1 MMLKFSIIIPTY
13 NRPDK
18 LNICLNSIAQLNYPV
33 DQFEVVVVDD
43 GSIEPLEVITDKFKQ
58 QLNLI
63 YFKQENTG
71 PAGARNKGVEIASN
85 QYLIFTDDDC
95 EMDKDF
101 LQAIAN
107 IFQKYPEAILGGH
120 TINSLKD
127 NIYSQTSQDL
137 INYLYQYYNS
147 NYQKSQFFTSN
158 NLALPTDIFKQIKGF
173 DTTFP
178 LAAAEDRDFCDRL
191 FALDYPMIY
200 VPEAIIYHQH
210 FLTFKKFWRQHFNYG
225 KGAKHF
231 HQIKAQRKSKKIK
244 VESIDFYYQLLT
256 YPWKS
261 NSELKNKVQGMYL
274 IFVSQ
279 VANTAGFFTG

>member
-1 MMLKFSIIIPTY
+1 
-13 NRPDK
+13 
-18 LNICLNSIAQLNYPV
+18 
-33 DQFEVVVVDD
+33 
-43 GSIEPLEVITDKFKQ
+43 
-58 QLNLI
+58 
-63 YFKQENTG
+63 
-71 PAGARNKGVEIASN
+71 
-85 QYLIFTDDDC
+85 
-95 EMDKDF
+95 MDKDF